1 MEEKQSRLGQFRLG
15 IDVGGTNTDGV
26 LLDAALNCVAKVKV
40 ATSADIAS
48 GIDGA
53 ISALLQQA
61 NITGDQVQHAMLG
74 TTQCTN
80 AIVER
85 KGLDR
90 VGMIRLSLP
99 SGSSVP
105 PLCGWSREW
114 QDLLGGHFYEAHG
127 GYEYDGQLIAEIQ
140 QAEIRQLCQ
149 QMRGKVDSVAICGV
163 FSPVNNQQEL
173 QVAQWLREELPGV
186 GISLSHKIG
195 SLGMLERENATILN
209 AALQGTAKRFVEGF
223 CHALETHR
231 INVTPY
237 FGQNDGTLMSQE
249 FALKYPILTVACG
262 PTNSIRGASHL
273 TKLADAIVVDV
284 GGTTS
289 DIGALTHGY
298 PRESSAAVELGE
310 VRTNFRMPD
319 ILAIGIGGGTVVKG
333 VEGGV
338 DGSIQASDARSLE
351 LGPESVGHQLTQK
364 ARSFGGDTLTLT
376 DIALEMGAMTWT
388 GEPQAQPLGIDMI
401 TADQVY
407 QQMVERVE
415 EGIDKMKTSAA
426 KVPVILVG
434 GGSALLPDS
443 FSGVSEVVRPEHF
456 EVANAIGVALGE
468 ISGQLDKIVEV
479 TPDQRQIILK
489 ALEQEAE
496 QMAVEAGACPDSV
509 QVIERH
515 EIPLSY
521 LQGNRVHVKIKA
533 AGKIA

>member
-1 MEEKQSRLGQFRLG
+1 MEEKQFRLGQFRLG

-26 LLDAALNCVAKVKV
+26 LLDTALNCVAKVKV
-40 ATSADIAS
+40 ATTTDIAS

-53 ISALLQQA
+53 ISTLLEQA
-61 NITGDQVQHAMLG
+61 NISGEQVQYAMLG

-85 KGLDR
+85 KGLDK

-114 QDLLGGHFYEAHG
+114 QAVLGGHFYEAHG
-127 GYEYDGQLIAEIQ
+127 GYEYDGQLIADIQ
-140 QAEIRQLCQ
+140 EAEIRQLCQ
-149 QMRGKVDSVAICGV
+149 QMRGHVDSIALCGV
-163 FSPVNNQQEL
+163 FSPVNSQQEL

-195 SLGMLERENATILN
+195 SLGILERENATILN

-223 CHALETHR
+223 CHALEAHR
-231 INVTPY
+231 IHVTPY
-237 FGQNDGTLMSQE
+237 FGQNDGTLMSQV

-273 TKLADAIVVDV
+273 TKLTDAIVVDV

-333 VEGGV
+333 AVIEGTESHDSNCLV
-338 DGSIQASDARSLE
+338 
-351 LGPESVGHQLTQK
+351 LGPESVGHQLTQL
-364 ARSFGGDTLTLT
+364 ARSFGGETLTLT
-376 DIALEMGAMTWT
+376 DIALSTGAMSWN
-388 GEPQAQPLGIDMI
+388 GQPAAQRLDMSNQLAEDI
-401 TADQVY
+401 Y
-407 QQMVERVE
+407 QMMVEQVE

-426 KVPVILVG
+426 KVQVILVG

-443 FSGVSEVVRPEHF
+443 FNGVSEVVRPQHF

-468 ISGQLDKIVEV
+468 ISGQLDKIVEIA
-479 TPDQRQIILK
+479 PDQRQVVLEAL
-489 ALEQEAE
+489 ALEAKQL
-496 QMAVEAGACPDSV
+496 AVEAGACPDSV